1 MTNLQMISDRL
12 EIEALRSDFT
22 DAGVAR
28 DYDRFA
34 SLFTSD
40 GAWRMPHI
48 NALFVGM
55 REIRAAVERG
65 QSLFEFFV
73 QTVHSGPITLD
84 GDEATGR
91 AYVAEFGRLIG
102 GGSHSNYGVY
112 HDRYRRTREGWR
124 FTSRTYELIYVDT
137 TPLQG
142 AAPPLASDG
151 WLSR

>member
-1 MTNLQMISDRL
+1 MT
-12 EIEALRSDFT
+12 
-22 DAGVAR
+22 R

-48 NALFVGM
+48 KALFVGM

-102 GGSHSNYGVY
+102 GVRTPTMACTTIVIAEHRRAGGSPRAH
-112 HDRYRRTREGWR
+112 
-124 FTSRTYELIYVDT
+124 TS
-137 TPLQG
+137 
-142 AAPPLASDG
+142 
-151 WLSR
+151 